1 MARLEVRHSSLVEQ
15 TIPVEE
21 PATPVL
27 EIFSDPHKQSSPLG
41 SESQEQLSPTLF
53 NAIPVPLI
61 IARLADGAIL
71 YVNKHWRST
80 FGLATEGMSKDV
92 KACTTE
98 LTTPNCVTVSA
109 CEADLQRRSHNVQI
123 QDFFYDSAQWQT
135 LLQVLATKSNVCNYP
150 VKMHQIDGT
159 PIWSAVSLQ
168 QLNFNDEPA
177 VLGVFH
183 NITPY
188 QQESETLNEILTA
201 TPDCFYRCDR
211 TGKIT
216 YVSPQGAH
224 NLGMEPTDLVGTT
237 LQELDLPLDIVLRLD
252 AQRET
257 VVATGKALVD
267 ETSLP
272 TIHGLRDYEYILS
285 PIRCLDGS
293 VEAVVSTVRDITDRK
308 QIMTA
313 LYRSEVKFRTLA
325 ETMAAATFIYQSNQL
340 LYANSA
346 LCTITGY
353 TEVELLEMN
362 VWDFVHPDYQV
373 LMREGGLAGQ
383 LGEQVKSCY
392 EVKIITKTGE
402 VRWLDV
408 RTRTIDFQGKPAVL
422 VNAFDTTSYKQA
434 QEALQE
440 SQRILS
446 TLMSN
451 LPGMAYRCRNDWNW
465 TLEFVSEGCFNL
477 TGYHPADL
485 IENQKVSFYEITHSD
500 DRERVQNEVAAALQ
514 QHRSYQLEYRITKAT
529 GEQKWVSQQ
538 GRGVFCAAGELLALE
553 GFITDITERKRAEE
567 EIQLLQTMTQAISE
581 APDFQSALHVALSK
595 VCDTTRWELGEA
607 WVKSTEGKALE
618 CSTTWCSSASQ
629 KSRRYLGWEVSS
641 QPHAPKVE
649 TPNLQSPIPNPLS
662 EFQSQS
668 ETFSFAPGT
677 GLPGQVW
684 LSRQPVWIRD
694 VSIESESFF
703 VRSHLA
709 KACGL
714 RAGFGVPILAND
726 KVLAVLTFFMFESR
740 QEDRRLVELI
750 SAVAAQLGAVI
761 QRKQTEAAL
770 RESQR
775 RLASLMDSLPG
786 IVFSCASDPEWSMT
800 YLSEGC
806 LTLTGYKS
814 EELIG
819 NRAVSF
825 DAITHEDD
833 LPKVLAALEMGVA
846 QKEPYVVEYRIRTQS
861 GQEKWV
867 WEKGHGVFDST
878 GKLLGVEGF
887 ITDIT
892 ERKRAEEA
900 LRSSES
906 ELRALFA
913 AMTDVIFVFDVQGR
927 TLKIAPTNPDQK
939 LLSKPAAQMLGKT
952 LHEVFEPEAAD
963 TALSYIQQAINTK
976 QTVNVEYSLPTDDRE
991 IWFSASIS
999 PTQEDSVVWVAR
1011 DITERKRA
1019 EEGLRQAEAKYRS
1032 IFENALEGIFQS
1044 TCDGHY
1050 VSANPALARL
1060 YGYSNPDELMERL
1073 TDIEHQLYV
1082 DPDRRAEFTRLLQEN
1097 DAVSEFESQVYR
1109 KDGSVIWISE
1119 NARAVRDN
1127 TGELLYYEGTVED
1140 ITERKLAKEQLRERA
1155 FYDPLTGLPNRALF
1169 MDRLSHMVER
1179 AKRHH
1184 AYRFAVLFLDLDRFK
1199 IVNDSLGH
1207 LVGDQLLVAIAR
1219 RLQSCLRGEDT
1230 VARLGGD
1237 EFTILLE
1244 NIEDIS
1250 QATRVAERIHQE
1262 LIAPLNLNGHEV
1274 FTTASIGIVMSRKL
1288 PQGIWTNDYDRP
1300 EDLLRDADT
1309 ALYRA
1314 KALGKARYEVFD
1326 MTMHQKAVALLEL
1339 ETDLRRAVEHQ
1350 EFQLYYQPIVSLS
1363 TNQITGF
1370 EALLRWQH
1378 PTRGLVYPDEFIPMA
1393 EETGV
1398 IIPIGWWTLRE
1409 ACRQLR
1415 QWQSQVKARRAGEW
1429 EEESGLHPASPTVES
1444 AVPLLPSL
1452 LTINVNLSNKQLL
1465 QPDALD
1471 QIDQILQESDLD
1483 GRYLKLEIT
1492 ESCLLENPDAAA
1504 KVLTQ
1509 LRERQIGLCI
1519 DDFGTGYSSLSY
1531 LHQFPINTLKIDRSF
1546 VNCISV
1552 SEDNVLPNGSPDKVK
1567 DFPLQIARTIV
1578 LLAHSLGMEVIAEGV
1593 ETPQQLA
1600 QLRSLNCQYAQ
1611 GYLFSQPQDASTA
1624 GALVV
1629 LENL

>member
-1 MARLEVRHSSLVEQ
+1 MAPLEVRHSSLVEQ
-15 TIPVEE
+15 TVPVEE

-27 EIFSDPHKQSSPLG
+27 ETVSNAHKHTPPESC
-41 SESQEQLSPTLF
+41 ESQEQFFPALF
-53 NAIPVPLI
+53 KAIPVPLAI
-61 IARLADGAIL
+61 SRSADSVIL
-71 YVNKHWRST
+71 YANEHYCST
-80 FGLATEGMSKDV
+80 FGLAIEEMSECASSSV
-92 KACTTE
+92 PRVTTASSDA
-98 LTTPNCVTVSA
+98 PNEQLLSLDATAVLS
-109 CEADLQRRSHNVQI
+109 EAAPLAIASQKRSPSVPRLI
-123 QDFFYDSAQWQT
+123 DFFYDPADWQT
-135 LLQVLATKSNVCNYP
+135 LLQVLETKGYLREHE
-150 VKMHQIDGT
+150 VKMQQADGT
-159 PIWSAVSLQ
+159 LFWSTVSLQ
-168 QLNFNDEPA
+168 LLTFNGEQA
-177 VLGVFH
+177 ILGVFH
-183 NITPY
+183 NITHY
-188 QQESETLNEILTA
+188 KQQSETLNELLAA
-201 TPDCFYRCDR
+201 TPDF
-211 TGKIT
+211 
-216 YVSPQGAH
+216 
-224 NLGMEPTDLVGTT
+224 
-237 LQELDLPLDIVLRLD
+237 
-252 AQRET
+252 
-257 VVATGKALVD
+257 
-267 ETSLP
+267 
-272 TIHGLRDYEYILS
+272 S
-285 PIRCLDGS
+285 PIPKIS
-293 VEAVVSTVRDITDRK
+293 EA
-308 QIMTA
+308 
-313 LYRSEVKFRTLA
+313 
-325 ETMAAATFIYQSNQL
+325 
-340 LYANSA
+340 
-346 LCTITGY
+346 
-353 TEVELLEMN
+353 
-362 VWDFVHPDYQV
+362 
-373 LMREGGLAGQ
+373 
-383 LGEQVKSCY
+383 
-392 EVKIITKTGE
+392 
-402 VRWLDV
+402 RWLDV
-408 RTRTIDFQGKPAVL
+408 RT
-422 VNAFDTTSYKQA
+422 
-434 QEALQE
+434 
-440 SQRILS
+440 
-446 TLMSN
+446 
-451 LPGMAYRCRNDWNW
+451 
-465 TLEFVSEGCFNL
+465 
-477 TGYHPADL
+477 
-485 IENQKVSFYEITHSD
+485 
-500 DRERVQNEVAAALQ
+500 
-514 QHRSYQLEYRITKAT
+514 
-529 GEQKWVSQQ
+529 
-538 GRGVFCAAGELLALE
+538 
-553 GFITDITERKRAEE
+553 RAEE
-567 EIQLLQTMTQAISE
+567 EIQLLQTLTQAISE
-581 APDFQSALHVALSK
+581 APDFQSALSVAISK
-595 VCDTTRWELGEA
+595 VCEATHWDFGEA
-607 WVKSTEGKALE
+607 WIKSADGTVLE
-618 CSTTWCSSASQ
+618 CSTTYCSYKSLQKNEVGTKKAGNTSAVGEPIELLHPA
-629 KSRRYLGWEVSS
+629 LGAATLTSF
-641 QPHAPKVE
+641 
-649 TPNLQSPIPNPLS
+649 TLQTALS
-662 EFQSQS
+662 EFQRHS
-668 ETFSFAPGT
+668 EALTFAPNV

-684 LSRQPVWIRD
+684 SSQQPVWIKD
-694 VSIESESFF
+694 VSVDPDTFF
-703 VRSHLA
+703 ARSALACGNAKGERRSASLSHLA

-714 RAGFGVPILAND
+714 RSGFGVPILVND
-726 KVLAVLTFFMFESR
+726 QVLAVLGFFMFESR

-761 QRKQTEAAL
+761 QRKQALSEAACSAAAL

-806 LTLTGYKS
+806 LALTGYKS

-819 NRAVSF
+819 NRAISF
-825 DAITHEDD
+825 DAITHKDD

-846 QKEPYVVEYRIRTQS
+846 QKQPYVVEYRIHTKS

-867 WEKGHGVFDST
+867 WEKGHGVFDNS
-878 GKLLGVEGF
+878 GKVLGVEGF

-913 AMTDVIFVFDVQGR
+913 GMTDVIFVFNAQGR
-927 TLKIAPTNPDQK
+927 CLKIGPTNPAPE
-939 LLSKPAAQMLGKT
+939 LLCKPAAEMLGKT
-952 LHEVFEPEAAD
+952 LHEVFDLDAAD
-963 TALSYIQQAINTK
+963 TSLSYIQRAITTGE
-976 QTVNVEYSLPTDDRE
+976 TVNIEYSLQTGDRE
-991 IWFSASIS
+991 IWFAASIS
-999 PTQEDSVVWVAR
+999 PTQDDLVVWVAR
-1011 DITERKRA
+1011 DMTERKRSEDA
-1019 EEGLRQAEAKYRS
+1019 LQQAEAKYRS
-1032 IFENALEGIFQS
+1032 IFENASEGIFQS
-1044 TCDGHY
+1044 TFDGHY
-1050 VSANPALARL
+1050 LSANLALARL
-1060 YGYSNPDELMERL
+1060 YGYSNPDELMARL
-1073 TDIEHQLYV
+1073 IDIERQLYV
-1082 DPDRRAEFTRLLQEN
+1082 QPHRRAEFIRLLQEN
-1097 DAVSEFESQVYR
+1097 GAVSEFESQVYR

-1119 NARAVRDN
+1119 NARAVRDTN

-1140 ITERKLAKEQLRERA
+1140 ITLAKRVKEQLHEQA

-1169 MDRLSHMVER
+1169 MDRLSHTVDR
-1179 AKRHH
+1179 AKRHPN
-1184 AYRFAVLFLDLDRFK
+1184 YRFAVLFLDLDRFK

-1378 PTRGLVYPDEFIPMA
+1378 PTRGLIYPDEFIPMA

-1415 QWQSQVKARRAGEW
+1415 QWQSQVKACCAREW
-1429 EEESGLHPASPTVES
+1429 GEESGLHLASPTVES

-1552 SEDNVLPNGSPDKVK
+1552 SEDDVLPNGSPDKVK